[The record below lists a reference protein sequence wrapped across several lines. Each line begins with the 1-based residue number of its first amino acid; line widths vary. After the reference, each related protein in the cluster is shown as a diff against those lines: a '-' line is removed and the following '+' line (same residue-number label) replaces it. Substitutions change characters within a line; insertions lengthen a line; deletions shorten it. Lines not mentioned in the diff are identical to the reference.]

1 MRLQD
6 DSRQK
11 FAVIGYAQNAE
22 LQAARVIARHQK
34 ERQLQAIVDLAVGLQ
49 ARILLLLHGIQLR
62 KDLLVAGRGKDH
74 GALLCGNRRR
84 MILERGQL
92 IRQRDAADTGTDPV
106 DRAHEVAGMEQRGH
120 AGAAPRIGAA
130 ITGDHGKKHRLFA

>member
-11 FAVIGYAQNAE
+11 FAVVGYTHDTE
-22 LQAARVIARHQK
+22 LQTACTIARQQK
-34 ERQLQAIVDLAVGLQ
+34 QRQLQAIVDLAVGLQ
-49 ARILLLLHGIQLR
+49 ARILNLLPSIQFG
-62 KDLLVAGRGKDH
+62 KDLLIAGRGKDH
-74 GALLCGNRRR
+74 GALLCGNRCR

-92 IRQRDAADTGTDPV
+92 ICQCDTADTGVDPV
-106 DRAHEVAGMEQRGH
+106 NGVHEVAGMEQRRH
-120 AGAAPRIGAA
+120 AGTAPRIGAA